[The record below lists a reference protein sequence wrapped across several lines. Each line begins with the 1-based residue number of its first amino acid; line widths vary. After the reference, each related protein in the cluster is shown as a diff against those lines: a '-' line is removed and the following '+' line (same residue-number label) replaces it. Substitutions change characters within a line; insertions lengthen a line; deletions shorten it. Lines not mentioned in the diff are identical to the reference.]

1 MGGTFWIG
9 YANGTAA
16 ITWLLP
22 VPVTTSSEN
31 PGSGRPPVYRRSRAY
46 RLKPNLQREPTAST
60 TPSCVSGSLP
70 PRRADSHPLVFVLE
84 SNFVPISF
92 FTDQSLPLN
101 LTLNSLISC
110 PSASIPIPSPLPSL
124 VLPICV
130 FTCPFVHLT
139 QADAVVESWDLEKH
153 GKRDVTAEVKLW
165 CSRVFQAPLLLEHNW
180 GESG

>member
-1 MGGTFWIG
+1 MGDLRS
-9 YANGTAA
+9 TAD
-16 ITWLLP
+16 
-22 VPVTTSSEN
+22 
-31 PGSGRPPVYRRSRAY
+31 
-46 RLKPNLQREPTAST
+46 REPTAS
-60 TPSCVSGSLP
+60 SRISSESQP
-70 PRRADSHPLVFVLE
+70 PRLRRRVCLGAYRPEEQIHIRSSL
-84 SNFVPISF
+84 SWNPISSQFRF